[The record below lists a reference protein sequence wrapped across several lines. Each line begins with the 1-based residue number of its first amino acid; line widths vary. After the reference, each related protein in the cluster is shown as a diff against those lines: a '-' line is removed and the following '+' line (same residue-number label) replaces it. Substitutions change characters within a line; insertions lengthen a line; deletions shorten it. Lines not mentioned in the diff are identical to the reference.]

1 MGDDHGMTDAKA
13 ILGELRVRRTINAA
27 GNMTMLGGSMLSSQV
42 QAAMAEANETF
53 VDMEELLDKSGMAIA
68 EILGTE
74 AALVTSGCFAALALG
89 TAAIIAGK
97 NADSIARLP
106 DTTGMRSEMLIQ
118 KPTRYHY
125 DRAVSVPGAKLVEVG
140 DQSGVTAQQLG
151 AAIGPNTAGILY
163 PARWEGAEGV
173 LSIPEVV
180 SIARKKGVAVLIDAA
195 AEIYPLD
202 RMTWLAGESGA
213 HLICFGAKY
222 FGSLNSTG
230 LICGKRESVAA
241 AVLNNF
247 IAFETHDNH
256 SIGRGYKVDRQEII
270 ATLVALREWFA
281 VDHKKRFAR
290 QERRLQTIAQALER
304 LPYVK
309 TERVWPRQG
318 AWMRLSVTCDETRTG
333 KSLASVCET
342 LRKGDP
348 SVRVRWEDGQIQIA
362 VHTLNDGEDEIVAE
376 RMREAFLG

>member
-1 MGDDHGMTDAKA
+1 MGDDHGMTDANG
-13 ILGELRVRRTINAA
+13 ILGELRIRRTINAA
-27 GNMTMLGGSMLSSQV
+27 GNMTMLGGSMLSSEV
-42 QAAMAEANETF
+42 QAAMAEANGTF
-53 VDMEELLDKSGMAIA
+53 VDMEELLDKSGKAIA
-68 EILGTE
+68 EILGAE
-74 AALVTSGCFAALALG
+74 AALVTSGCFAALVLG

-106 DTTGMRSEMLIQ
+106 DTTGMRNEMLIQ
-118 KPTRYHY
+118 TPTRYHY

-140 DQSGVTAQQLG
+140 EQSRVTAEQLET
-151 AAIGPNTAGILY
+151 AIGPNTAGILY

-202 RMTWLAGESGA
+202 RMTWLASESGA

-247 IAFETHDNH
+247 IAFETHDNR
-256 SIGRGYKVDRQEII
+256 SLGRGYKVDRQEII

-281 VDHKKRFAR
+281 TDHKKRFAL

-309 TERVWPRQG
+309 TERVWPHQG
-318 AWMRLSVTCDETRTG
+318 AWMRLSVTCDETRIG
-333 KSLASVCET
+333 KSLASVCEI

-348 SVRVRWEDGQIQIA
+348 SVRVRLEDGQIQIA
-362 VHTLNDGEDEIVAE
+362 VHTLKDGEDEIVAE
-376 RMREAFLG
+376 RVREAFLG

>member
-1 MGDDHGMTDAKA
+1 MTDANG

-27 GNMTMLGGSMLSSQV
+27 GNMTMLGGSMLSSEV
-42 QAAMAEANETF
+42 QAAMAEANGSF
-53 VDMEELLDKSGMAIA
+53 VDMEELLDKSGKAIA

-74 AALVTSGCFAALALG
+74 AALVTSGCFAALVLG

-106 DTTGMRSEMLIQ
+106 DTTGMRDEMLIQ
-118 KPTRYHY
+118 QPTRYHY
-125 DRAVSVPGAKLVEVG
+125 DRAVTVPGAKLVEVG
-140 DQSGVTAQQLG
+140 EQSRVTAEQLE

-163 PARWEGAEGV
+163 PARWEGAQGV
-173 LSIPEVV
+173 LSIREVV

-202 RMTWLAGESGA
+202 RMTWLASESGA

-241 AVLNNF
+241 AAFNNF

-256 SIGRGYKVDRQEII
+256 SLGRGYKVDRQEII

-281 VDHKKRFAR
+281 MDHKKRFAL

-318 AWMRLSVTCDETRTG
+318 AWMRLAVTCDETRLG
-333 KSLASVCET
+333 KSLASVREI

-348 SVRVRWEDGQIQIA
+348 SVRVRWEDGQVQIA
-362 VHTLNDGEDEIVAE
+362 VHTLKDGEDEIVAE
-376 RMREAFLG
+376 RVREAFRG

>member
-1 MGDDHGMTDAKA
+1 MTMRTTDTKG
-13 ILGELRVRRTINAA
+13 IHGELGVKRTINAA
-27 GNMTMLGGSMLSSQV
+27 GNMTILGGSMLSSGI

-53 VDMEELLDKSGMAIA
+53 VDMEELLDKSGKAIA

-74 AALVTSGCFAALALG
+74 AALVTSGCFAALVLG
-89 TAAIIAGK
+89 TAAIMAGK

-106 DTTGMRSEMLIQ
+106 DTTGMRNEVLIQ
-118 KPTRYHY
+118 KSTRYHY
-125 DRAVSVPGAKLVEVG
+125 DRAVSVAGAKLVEVG
-140 DQSGVTAQQLG
+140 DQSRTTTEQLE
-151 AAIGPNTAGILY
+151 ASIGPNTAGILY

-173 LSIPEVV
+173 LSIPEVMRT
-180 SIARKKGVAVLIDAA
+180 ARKKDVAVLIDAA

-202 RMTWLAGESGA
+202 RMTWLASKSGA

-230 LICGKRESVAA
+230 IICGKRESVAA

-256 SIGRGYKVDRQEII
+256 SLGRGYKVDRQEII

-281 VDHKKRFAR
+281 MDHKKRFALK
-290 QERRLQTIAQALER
+290 ERRLQTITQALEG

-309 TERVWPRQG
+309 TERIWPRQG
-318 AWMRLSVTCDETRTG
+318 AWMHLRVTCDEARMG
-333 KSLASVCET
+333 KTLASICEI
-342 LRKGDP
+342 LGKGDP
-348 SVRVRWEDGQIQIA
+348 SVRVGLEDDQIQIA
-362 VHTLNDGEDEIVAE
+362 VHTLKDGEDEIVAE
-376 RMREAFLG
+376 RLREVFLG